1 MWECGS
7 DRKGQK
13 VNKGYG
19 LAKKL
24 SGSFIHLFKIINASW
39 RNSRTK
45 YIVTKCEGS
54 EVLPYLYA
62 IKLACHRFIL
72 MEAGRRQGWGQRN
85 VSFVAQLA
93 APISHRTR
101 ENGPG
106 GCCLYSIYHQV
117 PIPHW
122 LGLFLGHSFCGIP
135 SPLII
140 PPYLVARASPD
151 QNVELALTDNFPFF
165 KLSLR

>member
-85 VSFVAQLA
+85 VSLVAQLA
-93 APISHRTR
+93 P
-101 ENGPG
+101 
-106 GCCLYSIYHQV
+106 LYLTGQGRMAQV
-117 PIPHW
+117 DAAYTVFITK
-122 LGLFLGHSFCGIP
+122 FP
-135 SPLII
+135 SPIGWGCSWGI
-140 PPYLVARASPD
+140 HSVA
-151 QNVELALTDNFPFF
+151 FPAH
-165 KLSLR
+165 